1 LRLSPDSADSFGLES
16 IELMRRAMM
25 PMDAWQADSITA
37 MLAVKADGKWACV
50 EYCEWVSRQNAKGCL
65 LEARA
70 LTGLLLIGE
79 QLIGERLIMWSAHE
93 YKTAMKSFRRVIW
106 LVGRLGVQQQPV
118 RRRRRTPQGDQHE
131 R

>member
-1 LRLSPDSADSFGLES
+1 
-16 IELMRRAMM
+16 MRRAGM

-50 EYCEWVSRQNAKGCL
+50 EYCEWVSRQNGKGCL
-65 LEARA
+65 PEARA
-70 LTGLLLIGE
+70 LTGLR
-79 QLIGERLIMWSAHE
+79 LIGERLIMWSAHE

-106 LVGRLGVQQQPV
+106 LVGRLGVQRQPV